1 MPARRRHAHARPRDR
16 DRGIAMP
23 FLAITLV
30 VLLGFAGLGVDFWQ
44 WWHTSQRLQRAADAS
59 ALAGV
64 IYMPSNSTSARST
77 ATDASVAN
85 GYTAGVTQIYTTA
98 DQPSLRPNQL
108 RVQVTQTVRNGF
120 LGVFGIPNTTIR
132 RDATAEYSGTVPMG
146 SPINQI
152 GNQPVG
158 DGDIFWPGASSDAE
172 AINPN
177 VWAQIAGPENSKDN
191 GDRFTAGRCN
201 AGNHAC
207 TASVNDDFR
216 SSGYWYTVRVTV
228 TDPANQR
235 LAIELYDP
243 AFVQTGDNCTNYRSS
258 DETRLG
264 TTLTRMGPRY
274 RPGAGPFC
282 TGDHWS
288 TGTAPTYGTGYPTTS
303 FTVHRPDG
311 SPWNYTD
318 NPVVTAN
325 RCEAG
330 DTNVF
335 DGDGASTFRPY
346 GSDPSENADNIGSQ
360 IEAPG
365 TYANTVFHRWVRM
378 CEVQLNAGQSGIN
391 GPGTYDFIV
400 NVRTGAGKGH
410 NRYAMRGG
418 ITNSSGVFQN
428 GSAVSIFANEHMPLY
443 QNEEASTARFYLA
456 RVTPGSANRTLAV
469 SFFDVGDGSGT
480 GTIEVVPPPDSN
492 YSSFSGCT
500 ATLSP
505 TGTPSLNG
513 CTLENV
519 SNPGYNG
526 RLVSMRVPIPSDYTC
541 SASAATGCWVRV
553 RFRWAGNIQDTTTWS
568 ASILG
573 DPVRLVE

>member
-1 MPARRRHAHARPRDR
+1 MTARRRRRKDE
-16 DRGIAMP
+16 GYAMP

-44 WWHTSQRLQRAADAS
+44 WWHATQRLQRAADAS

-64 IYMPSNSTSARST
+64 IYLPGNSTSARAT
-77 ATDASVAN
+77 AVDAAGAN
-85 GYTAGVTQIYTTA
+85 GYVSGAVQTFTSSDDPA
-98 DQPSLRPNQL
+98 LRPNQM

-120 LGVFGIPNTTIR
+120 LGVFGIHNTTIR
-132 RDATAEYSGTVPMG
+132 RDAVAEYSGTVPMG

-152 GNQPVG
+152 GNQPV
-158 DGDIFWPGASSDAE
+158 DGSDIFWPGASSDPE
-172 AINPN
+172 AINPH

-191 GDRFTAGRCN
+191 GDRFAAGACN

-207 TASVNDDFR
+207 SSSVNQEYR
-216 SSGYWYTVRVTV
+216 ASGYWYTVRVTV
-228 TDPANQR
+228 TDPASQR
-235 LAIELYDP
+235 LALELYDP

-282 TGDHWS
+282 SGDHWS
-288 TGTAPTYGTGYPTTS
+288 TGAAPTYGSGYPTTH
-303 FTVHRPDG
+303 FTVYKPDDT
-311 SPWNYTD
+311 PWNYTD
-318 NPVVTAN
+318 NDPVTFN

-330 DTNVF
+330 DSNVF

-346 GSDPSENADNIGSQ
+346 GTDPTENADNLGSQ

-365 TYANTVFHRWVRM
+365 TYANIVFHKWVRL
-378 CEVQLNAGQSGIN
+378 CEVPLNAGQAEIT

-400 NVRTGAGKGH
+400 NVRTGPGKGH
-410 NRYAMRGG
+410 NRYSIRGG
-418 ITNSSGVFQN
+418 IANSTGVFQD
-428 GSAVSIFANEHMPLY
+428 GAAVSIFANEHMPLY
-443 QNEEASTARFYLA
+443 QNEEASTARFFLA
-456 RVTPGSANRTLAV
+456 RVTPGAANRTLAV
-469 SFFDVGDGSGT
+469 NFFDVGDGQGN

-492 YSSFSGCT
+492 YSSFSGCS

-505 TGTPSLNG
+505 DGTPNLAG
-513 CTLENV
+513 CALQNV
-519 SNPGYNG
+519 TNAGYNG
-526 RLVSMRVPIPSDYTC
+526 RLVSMRVPIPADYTC
-541 SASAATGCWVRV
+541 AVSTSTGCWVRV
-553 RFRWAGNIQDTTTWS
+553 RFRWSGNIQDTTTWS
-568 ASILG
+568 AALLG